1 MKYSADI
8 LDDVVVK
15 EVFMSKIV
23 LESAAASWQKLVLE
37 AEARCQ
43 MPLNEDLESY
53 LVFLLMR
60 HTEKPEIT
68 SNIMAMDYLESLAA
82 NGQNQQ
88 DKLRDVGDQCL
99 IFSGLF
105 PKIAERRL
113 VKISYYANI
122 GVSAYHS
129 LADTC
134 RTQLQE
140 FYHLLAE
147 EFVRLMD
154 ILQVI
159 RTMNSANEALSPIEA
174 IELWG
179 DTGSKQAFTSA
190 QEVSD
195 SAICLDTS
203 VYKH

>member
-1 MKYSADI
+1 
-8 LDDVVVK
+8 
-15 EVFMSKIV
+15 MSKLV
-23 LESAAASWQKLVLE
+23 LESSSTAQWQKLVLE
-37 AEARCQ
+37 AEASCEL
-43 MPLNEDLESY
+43 PLNEELESY

-60 HTEKPEIT
+60 HTEKPEIA
-68 SNIMAMDYLESLAA
+68 SNIMAMDFFNSLSAS
-82 NGQNQQ
+82 GQIQQ

-105 PKIAERRL
+105 PKLAEKRM
-113 VKISYYANI
+113 VKISYFANI
-122 GVSAYHS
+122 GVSAYHT

-134 RTQLQE
+134 QTQLSD

-147 EFVRLMD
+147 EFIRLMD

-159 RTMNSANEALSPIEA
+159 RNMNKSAENLSLIEA

-179 DTGSKQAFTSA
+179 DTNSQMALQTVRA
-190 QEVSD
+190 NTD
-195 SAICLDTS
+195 STICLDTS